1 VEAAQVTFTIRHAD
15 YHSIGDVTGALAK
28 RAQEIYYTETDQEKN
43 KVAITNFR
51 RLFTHLVAL
60 GEPAAGTQDTR
71 QVVGREELDAETWK
85 LAQRLANEDNRLVVI
100 AAAVP
105 GNETV
110 EIVHQAL
117 IRNWPTLVEWLDRE
131 RAFRSWRLQLGT
143 HLENWHASQS
153 EDNLLRGGPLAIAED
168 WIAQRGDE
176 VRENERAFV
185 FASAR
190 ARTRKML
197 RLPLATAAGL
207 AIIFALIGS
216 ELITTQRQRERAL
229 EASQL
234 TLTAAQEDL
243 HRGRANLLGE
253 LARVKRAEGDIYAAL
268 RFAAKG
274 VEDDLRLPPR
284 SSETTVS
291 MSALADAAAQS
302 NSVAVGGPR
311 IPRPDEETTYAAGF
325 SPDGK
330 RIVTAS
336 GNVARVWDA
345 ATGAPLGEP
354 LRGHEGP
361 VMSASFSPDGMRIVT
376 GSDDE
381 TARLWDAATGA
392 PLGEPLRG
400 HEGPVMSAS
409 FSADGTRIVTASD
422 DKTARV
428 WDAADGKEI
437 AILIGHEGP
446 VLSAAFSPDGKRI
459 VTASD
464 DETVRVWDPATA
476 RLIGTPLQA
485 HPEPIYTANF
495 SPDGSRILAA
505 SGNGARVWDVATGS
519 TVATF
524 LNQGRPLLS
533 ASFSP
538 DGSRII
544 TASGRNARI
553 FETSTGRDVAILSDG
568 KSDVTFAS
576 FSPDGS
582 RAVTVSP
589 SKGARIWDLAFK
601 KLSPTGILKEVCT
614 STLRARS
621 TMTRDEMRLA
631 GYPDSEPLIDVCG
644 GVAGA
649 GP

>member
-43 KVAITNFR
+43 KVAITDFR
-51 RLFTHLVAL
+51 RLFTHLVSL

-71 QVVGREELDAETWK
+71 QVVGREELDVETWK

-143 HLENWHASQS
+143 HLENWQASQS

-336 GNVARVWDA
+336 GNVARV
-345 ATGAPLGEP
+345 
-354 LRGHEGP
+354 
-361 VMSASFSPDGMRIVT
+361 
-376 GSDDE
+376 
-381 TARLWDAATGA
+381 WDAATGA